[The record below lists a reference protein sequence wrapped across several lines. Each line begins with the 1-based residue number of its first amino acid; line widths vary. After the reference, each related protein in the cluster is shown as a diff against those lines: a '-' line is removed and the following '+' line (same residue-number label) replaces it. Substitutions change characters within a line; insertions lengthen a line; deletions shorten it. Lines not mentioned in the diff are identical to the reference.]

1 MILRTAVLPDRPAL
15 AKGSIAAM
23 ITSDTRR
30 AALISTRIEQRYN
43 MRFYIAE
50 ANNNQSVKGIG
61 SSRYKESKTR
71 VKAIG
76 EVTSRK
82 VRSIP
87 VTKLLCRFETKM
99 VRALVIGSIFWIP
112 FFGVA
117 AYLLYDLLSYN

>member
-15 AKGSIAAM
+15 AKDSIAAM
-23 ITSDTRR
+23 VSSDTRS

-71 VKAIG
+71 VKATG

-87 VTKLLCRFETKM
+87 VTKPLCRFETKM
-99 VRALVIGSIFWIP
+99 V
-112 FFGVA
+112 
-117 AYLLYDLLSYN
+117 

>member
-1 MILRTAVLPDRPAL
+1 MILSTAVLPDRPAI
-15 AKGSIAAM
+15 AKDGIAAM
-23 ITSDTRR
+23 VSSDTRN

-43 MRFYIAE
+43 MRFYISE

-87 VTKLLCRFETKM
+87 VTKLLCGLETKM
-99 VRALVIGSIFWIP
+99 V
-112 FFGVA
+112 
-117 AYLLYDLLSYN
+117 